1 MHLTFYYWRQ
11 GYLITMANETEHFQ
25 ESISDKLRNLPGMEI
40 KEGPKTDLVKA
51 IAEHE
56 KAEGQKSWLDK
67 TVELVYSADKQSLQS
82 LKELERQATQ
92 NEAKGDTVAQA
103 RLAQTAKEAIEKDK
117 KAVAHQQEVNFYATG
132 FLKAV
137 PLFAMTKGKVLF
149 EGAAP
154 SKGTVMLAAS
164 IGVHAAGQVKVS
176 DQGSDIAINAALGGA
191 KGFAL
196 KQTFDY
202 LGPRQILGASRGE
215 YSNMA
220 AKGVLLGGSS
230 RLYDTT
236 LNQNTYRDLTTGQVS
251 IGKGLETIAATTL
264 EPRAV
269 AFDATLFM
277 GAHGAFKGL
286 SNVAG
291 RAVEASPVLSKAA
304 QSPVANFL
312 REGQVGQNAGMGATF
327 GFASGGSSELI
338 RQRQA
343 GEDLNISEIIRKGAL
358 QSLTDAAAGATGATG
373 VAATRAVGH
382 MKLEI
387 PVPRPMTP
395 PRTFAGEETPL
406 IPPESAPVNAGEVAK
421 PQAVAEAAPAN
432 ERALVEPVVGETA
445 AKAPAEQVA
454 VSDPARVAEPVAT
467 AERVVE
473 PAKAPAAVE
482 ETVKVDLA
490 GQNGPHVETPLEAA
504 AQPKGILSHEAGIAR
519 KASYEMSA
527 AQKPIF
533 EEGIRLLGGVFS
545 GRATASDVTQ
555 FLEYGATRG
564 QAVKAQLEQMA
575 GDYKELGNVRAQ
587 RLLEVAINNTPENIA
602 LAEAGYNLA
611 RAAGQ
616 GERFGPEH
624 QQLIE
629 FAYGQGRG
637 AQEPVRVLS
646 ELIGDPPT
654 NQVLGEVYAGANG
667 LMRGD
672 GVQPPIDYSKAD
684 PQAKDF
690 LEAITAHQPTNA
702 AEHNNLVKG
711 VSDWADYFY
720 NDHGV
725 LHQLGRTTPYGV
737 IASAVDAKL
746 GTDYFGQFPKS
757 HVIERPPIIHPTPI
771 APVAQGVDLAALGE
785 AAKPTPGVVKDIDAV
800 VGEPLPAAVDK
811 PIAPEQATQ
820 PAPETRTAEQARDTT
835 NVGPAVDHTP
845 GNMRIYPE
853 RLFGEFENTQGP
865 MKQSRAHLLA
875 DHIGQLTDAQ
885 FVKWLEY
892 LYQPAQGTSGATNL
906 QRMGLPGSHILAR
919 PEIQAVVTNPERA
932 AIDVTTLKN
941 LMSQPAKLQS
951 GDLPEEIKHHIA
963 YRLDYATQQQRLALD
978 TNPETA
984 NAELNWPKILRDAIP
999 SWYAKTLRDNY
1010 STRNAD
1016 GRYEY
1021 PKEFDQNLAL
1031 WLEIGREADM
1041 ASPKYKEYPPQRN
1054 SLTDRMA
1061 VLEQAMAVRNAQ
1073 NAPAVD
1079 RVLQLAGQD
1088 QPAAKGLL
1096 SKFDGT
1102 TNAPE
1107 TAELIGLVAANA
1119 QTIADVKTV
1128 MDAVHFGKKADSDS
1142 FKGRKDGRDTS
1153 QSDKAR
1159 DANQSL
1165 AQSVLTSVMVPGS
1178 PAHLRAQQ
1186 LVNDMISGK
1195 IRDPRP
1201 DMPDRPGFGSPR
1213 PGGDRGGAQGRDN
1226 NRGPRRDN
1234 AEPVAPKPAAPVEQP
1249 PFTRPVVRN
1258 VVPADNQQAVA
1269 PEATPEVVPAA
1280 ASEAV
1285 VKTAPVEAQRTAP
1298 EPTVVV
1304 DQTRVV
1310 DTTPAQTV
1318 ADPVAAEPSLRQIMT
1333 GEVTAQSTK
1342 ATDPAAAADTAGG
1355 ASQVDK
1361 FNQRYAGQARPG
1373 RRNNAA
1379 EEEGDDG
1386 MTPQDRGRKREK
1398 PRGRGQVLKGFDE
1411 LGKLRGDDN

>member
-1 MHLTFYYWRQ
+1 LHLTFYYWRQ
-11 GYLITMANETEHFQ
+11 GYLINMANETDHLP
-25 ESISDKLRNLPGMEI
+25 ESISDKLRKLPGMDI
-40 KEGPKTDLVKA
+40 KEGPKTDLSNA
-51 IAEHE
+51 IADHE

-67 TVELVYSADKQSLQS
+67 TVELVYSADKQSLEN
-82 LKELERQATQ
+82 LKALERQAAQ
-92 NEAKGDTVAQA
+92 NEAKGDTVAQT
-103 RLAQTAKEAIEKDK
+103 RLAATAKEAIEADK

-154 SKGTVMLAAS
+154 SRGTVMLAAS

-176 DQGSDIAINAALGGA
+176 DQGSDIAINAALGAA

-202 LGPRQILGASRGE
+202 LGPRQVLGTSRGE
-215 YSNMA
+215 YSNIA
-220 AKGVLLGGSS
+220 AKGVLLGSSS
-230 RLYDTT
+230 RLYETA
-236 LNQNTYRDLTTGQVS
+236 LNQNTYKDATTGQVS
-251 IGKGLETIAATTL
+251 VSKGLETIASTTL
-264 EPRAV
+264 DPKAV

-291 RAVEASPVLSKAA
+291 RAVEASPLLSKAA
-304 QSPVANFL
+304 QSPAATFL
-312 REGQVGQNAGMGATF
+312 KEGQVLQNTGMGATF

-343 GEDLNISEIIRKGAL
+343 GEDLNIGEIIRKGAL

-382 MKLEI
+382 MKMEI
-387 PVPRPMTP
+387 PIPRPMTP

-406 IPPESAPVNAGEVAK
+406 IPPEKVGAEPDLAVKPEVA
-421 PQAVAEAAPAN
+421 PASGEAAKVPA
-432 ERALVEPVVGETA
+432 EPVVAGETT
-445 AKAPAEQVA
+445 KPVE
-454 VSDPARVAEPVAT
+454 RVATSES
-467 AERVVE
+467 VVE
-473 PAKAPAAVE
+473 PAKAAVAE
-482 ETVKVDLA
+482 ESIKVDLTA
-490 GQNGPHVETPLEAA
+490 QTGPHIETPLEAA
-504 AQPKGILSHEAGIAR
+504 AQPKGILAQEAGIAR

-527 AQKPIF
+527 EQKPVF
-533 EEGIRLLGGVFS
+533 EEGIKLLGGVFS
-545 GRATASDVTQ
+545 GRATPADVTQ

-575 GDYKELGNVRAQ
+575 ADYKELGNVRAQ

-602 LAEAGYNLA
+602 LAETGFNLA

-624 QQLIE
+624 QQLME
-629 FAYGQGRG
+629 FAYGEGRG

-654 NQVLGEVYAGANG
+654 NQLLGEVYAGANG
-667 LMRGD
+667 LMRGN
-672 GVQPPIDYSKAD
+672 GVQPPLDYSKAD

-690 LEAITAHQPTNA
+690 LEAITSHHPTTA
-702 AEHNNLVKG
+702 AEHKVLVEG
-711 VSDWADYFY
+711 LSNWADYFY

-737 IASAVDAKL
+737 VAAAIDAKL
-746 GTDYFGQFPKS
+746 GTDYLGQFDKS

-771 APVAQGVDLAALGE
+771 APVAEGVDLAALGE

-800 VGEPLPAAVDK
+800 AGQQPVAAGEKPAAPVEA
-811 PIAPEQATQ
+811 AP
-820 PAPETRTAEQARDTT
+820 PAAEPRVAEQPRVTEQPRDTASD
-835 NVGPAVDHTP
+835 GPAVDHTP
-845 GNMRIYPE
+845 GNMKIYPE
-853 RLFGEFENTQGP
+853 RLFGEFERTEGP

-875 DHIGQLTDAQ
+875 DHVGQLSDAQ
-885 FVKWLEY
+885 FVQWLRY
-892 LYQPAQGTSGATNL
+892 LYQPANGSSGATNL

-919 PEIQAVVTNPERA
+919 PEIQAVVTNPEKA

-941 LMSQPAKLQS
+941 LMSQPGKLQA

-963 YRLDYATQQQRLALD
+963 YRLDFATHQQRLALD
-978 TNPETA
+978 SNPETA
-984 NAELNWPKILRDAIP
+984 NQELNWAHILRDAVP
-999 SWYAKTLRDNY
+999 SWYAKTLRDTY

-1021 PKEFDQNLAL
+1021 PREFDQNLAL
-1031 WLEIGREADM
+1031 WLEIGREAEM
-1041 ASPKYKEYPPQRN
+1041 ANPRYKEYPPQRN
-1054 SLTDRMA
+1054 NLTDRMA
-1061 VLEQAMAVRNAQ
+1061 VLEQALAVRNAQ
-1073 NAPAVD
+1073 NAPTVD
-1079 RVLQLAGQD
+1079 RLLQLAGQD

-1096 SKFDGT
+1096 AKFDAT

-1107 TAELIGLVAANA
+1107 TAELIGLVATNA
-1119 QTIADVKTV
+1119 QSIADVKTV
-1128 MDAVHFGKKADSDS
+1128 MDAVHFGKKADGDA

-1153 QSDKAR
+1153 QSEKAR
-1159 DANQSL
+1159 DANLSL
-1165 AQSVLTSVMVPGS
+1165 AQSVLATVMVPGS

-1201 DMPDRPGFGSPR
+1201 DMPDRPGFGGAR
-1213 PGGDRGGAQGRDN
+1213 PGGDKGGRDN

-1234 AEPVAPKPAAPVEQP
+1234 AAPVVQKPAGPVEQP
-1249 PFTRPVVRN
+1249 PFTRTQPQRL
-1258 VVPADNQQAVA
+1258 A
-1269 PEATPEVVPAA
+1269 PEANEPVVQEATPPTPEAVKAAQPEVQNVTPEPVVASEPARVVETTPVATPAA
-1280 ASEAV
+1280 
-1285 VKTAPVEAQRTAP
+1285 TAA
-1298 EPTVVV
+1298 
-1304 DQTRVV
+1304 
-1310 DTTPAQTV
+1310 
-1318 ADPVAAEPSLRQIMT
+1318 AAEPSLRQIMT
-1333 GEVTAQSTK
+1333 GEVTAETTRARDIS
-1342 ATDPAAAADTAGG
+1342 DTEGG

-1361 FNQRYAGQARPG
+1361 FNQRYAGQGKPG
-1373 RRNNAA
+1373 RRNVAQ
-1379 EEEGDDG
+1379 EEGDDG
-1386 MTPQDRGRKREK
+1386 LTPQERGRKPDK
-1398 PRGRGQVLKGFDE
+1398 PRGRGQVLKGFHE
-1411 LGKLRGDDN
+1411 LGKLKGDDN